1 MRAQTCSV
9 RAMAR
14 LIVTDEDVTVE
25 LTTKE
30 HLLSMHK
37 SFTVP
42 RSEVASIDHVDNVL
56 SEVQGHK
63 VTGEGLPETKL
74 GTFESPDGT
83 DFCAVKGNGPGTVVT
98 LAEGAQYR
106 RILVSD
112 E

>member
-1 MRAQTCSV
+1 
-9 RAMAR
+9 MAK
-14 LIVTDEDVTVE
+14 LVVNDDDVSVE

-30 HLLSMHK
+30 HLLTMHK
-37 SFTVP
+37 TFTVP
-42 RSEVASIDHVDNVL
+42 RSDVASIDHVDDVL

-74 GTFESPDGT
+74 GTFEAPDGT
-83 DFCAVKGNGPGTVVT
+83 DRCAVKGHGPGTVVT

>member
-1 MRAQTCSV
+1 
-9 RAMAR
+9 MAK

-37 SFTVP
+37 SFAVP
-42 RSEVASIDHVDNVL
+42 RGDVTSIDHVEDVL

-83 DFCAVKGNGPGTVVT
+83 DFCAVKGHGPGTVVT
-98 LAEGAQYR
+98 LNEGAQYR

>member
-1 MRAQTCSV
+1 MRASTCSL
-9 RAMAR
+9 RIMAK
-14 LIVTDEDVTVE
+14 LVVTDEEVSVE

-37 SFTVP
+37 SFGVP
-42 RSEVASIDHVDNVL
+42 RGDVTSIDHVDDVL

-83 DFCAVKGNGPGTVVT
+83 DFCAVKGHGPGTVVT
-98 LAEGAQYR
+98 LRDGAQYR